1 MALRPT
7 KRYTIAQGSTWT
19 FKAIYYYPN
28 PDPAAIYIPGPPR
41 DLTDYQATLQVRRN
55 ERDPVSLLTAT
66 TQNGLITI
74 PNPVTG
80 EIVVSIPNTV
90 TRLLDFD
97 CGVFELQVI
106 SPGGEVTRLIKAE
119 VELSLGVNR

>member
-1 MALRPT
+1 MTLRAT
-7 KRYTIAQGSTWT
+7 KKYTIAQGSTWT

-28 PDPAAIYIPGPPR
+28 PDPTAIYIHGPPR
-41 DLTDYQATLQVRRN
+41 DLTDYQAVLQVRRN
-55 ERDPVSLLTAT
+55 ERDSVSLLTAT
-66 TQNGLITI
+66 TSNGLI
-74 PNPVTG
+74 
-80 EIVVSIPNTV
+80 SIPDPTNGEVIVNVPDEITK
-90 TRLLDFD
+90 LLDFD